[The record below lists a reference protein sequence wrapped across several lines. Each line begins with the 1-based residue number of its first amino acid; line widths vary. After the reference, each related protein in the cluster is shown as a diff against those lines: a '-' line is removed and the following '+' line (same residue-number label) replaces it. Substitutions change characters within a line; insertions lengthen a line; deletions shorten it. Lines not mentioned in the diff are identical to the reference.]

1 MARDISFLQYMR
13 AHGNTPGPTQRPY
26 LTGAISGV
34 LAQIPA
40 LLILYYS
47 GALESLATG
56 TGTSQWLASVLSTGI
71 MAVAGILYAAIFKRA
86 ANDFSGGWLF
96 GISYGFLLW
105 LLSPLTLWQLITS
118 QPIAVGGAA
127 MGLFGT
133 HVVFGLALGFIFP
146 RVHCRVQLR
155 LQRVFEEQ
163 NFGRV
168 GRRDHSNKGR

>member
-1 MARDISFLQYMR
+1 MR

-40 LLILYYS
+40 LLILFYS
-47 GALESLATG
+47 GALESLARG
-56 TGTSQWLASVLSTGI
+56 TGKSQLLISILSTGV
-71 MAVAGILYAAIFKRA
+71 MALAGILYAAIFKRA

-105 LLSPLTLWQLITS
+105 VLSPLTLWQLITER
-118 QPIAVGGAA
+118 PIAVGGAA

-146 RVHCRVQLR
+146 RVHCRVQRRLR
-155 LQRVFEEQ
+155 RVFEEQ
-163 NFGRV
+163 HFGKS
-168 GRRDHSNKGR
+168 GREMTQTRGE